1 MAVGA
6 MKTPRV
12 WGLSVWFV
20 WFVCL
25 LHVGE
30 WGWTPHF
37 GTLEDGQFWA
47 NDLTSPKK
55 IAKKRVAQNSKGFFL
70 AWMAP
75 ERCLKTLAN
84 SFCRNSIT
92 KQMQSSMCWTSIQ
105 KSLETLR
112 HVFLWSLLQLLLIYE
127 AIHIPMEFDCCRFT
141 GSKAGI
147 PRTATPVGFSIFYE
161 RETAVVIFKLVCQG
175 SNRPS
180 NRCKTCENST
190 SASLFPQV
198 TQYILSC
205 RSPCPVT
212 IGIGE
217 CFWSMRWLSFS
228 PRTTQFRAG
237 LSEHKRERTEKKWA
251 GENRAKF

>member
-1 MAVGA
+1 
-6 MKTPRV
+6 
-12 WGLSVWFV
+12 
-20 WFVCL
+20 
-25 LHVGE
+25 
-30 WGWTPHF
+30 
-37 GTLEDGQFWA
+37 
-47 NDLTSPKK
+47 
-55 IAKKRVAQNSKGFFL
+55 
-70 AWMAP
+70 MAP

-180 NRCKTCENST
+180 NRCKMCEFSQ
-190 SASLFPQV
+190 LQQIYFH
-198 TQYILSC
+198 
-205 RSPCPVT
+205 RSRNIFWGVDPHVQSPSVSVDAFGPWGDYRFHPVQHSSVLDSVN
-212 IGIGE
+212 INVNA
-217 CFWSMRWLSFS
+217 
-228 PRTTQFRAG
+228 P
-237 LSEHKRERTEKKWA
+237 KKKWA
-251 GENRAKF
+251 GENRPRFWGRLETGSQFRKMTFCKFWSLRCIQYFNLTLEFIRQICLAEPPE

>member
-1 MAVGA
+1 MDLKC
-6 MKTPRV
+6 MKQLRKVLTFHSILRV
-12 WGLSVWFV
+12 W
-20 WFVCL
+20 
-25 LHVGE
+25 
-30 WGWTPHF
+30 
-37 GTLEDGQFWA
+37 WA
-47 NDLTSPKK
+47 ILGNRSNLPKK
-55 IAKKRVAQNSKGFFL
+55 DCKEKSCSEFKRFFL

-92 KQMQSSMCWTSIQ
+92 KQIQSSMCWTSIQ

-112 HVFLWSLLQLLLIYE
+112 QVFCEVFYSCCWFMRRFISQWNLIAADSLDLRLESHERRHPLGS
-127 AIHIPMEFDCCRFT
+127 RF
-141 GSKAGI
+141 
-147 PRTATPVGFSIFYE
+147 FYE

-228 PRTTQFRAG
+228 HRTTQFRAG

>member
-1 MAVGA
+1 
-6 MKTPRV
+6 
-12 WGLSVWFV
+12 
-20 WFVCL
+20 
-25 LHVGE
+25 
-30 WGWTPHF
+30 
-37 GTLEDGQFWA
+37 
-47 NDLTSPKK
+47 
-55 IAKKRVAQNSKGFFL
+55 
-70 AWMAP
+70 MAP

-180 NRCKTCENST
+180 NRCKMCEFSQLQQIYFHRSRNIFWGVDPHVQSP
-190 SASLFPQV
+190 SVSVDAFGPWGDYRFHPVQHSSVLDSVNINVNAPKKKMGWWKPPQ
-198 TQYILSC
+198 ILGEVGNG
-205 RSPCPVT
+205 VT
-212 IGIGE
+212 I
-217 CFWSMRWLSFS
+217 
-228 PRTTQFRAG
+228 
-237 LSEHKRERTEKKWA
+237 
-251 GENRAKF
+251 